1 MAPKKKNNHAGND
14 PFDFSEQIEELE
26 ALLDE
31 EEDETKREILKG
43 LLYQI
48 RFNVRD
54 YFDKMEAI

>member
-43 LLYQI
+43 LLYQ
-48 RFNVRD
+48 VLH
-54 YFDKMEAI
+54 K